1 MDKDS
6 KKKVFSLFISV
17 YFELLEIIKSKFD
30 KHKEFDIFYK
40 KNFLLKKTNIKL
52 FIKNW
57 YMYITTHY
65 STKIHEGDI
74 QYFLENAMQMM
85 TSDYLKKYFLY
96 FKQVYDTLDDVVIQT
111 VVQKV
116 QQLTQMSYL
125 YYNN

>member
-30 KHKEFDIFYK
+30 KHKDFDIFYR
-40 KNFLLKKTNIKL
+40 KNILLKKTNIKL

-57 YMYITTHY
+57 YTYITTHY
-65 STKIHEGDI
+65 HTKINEGDI
-74 QYFLENAMQMM
+74 PYFLENAMQMM
-85 TSDYLKKYFLY
+85 TSEYLKKYFIY
-96 FKQVYDTLDDVVIQT
+96 FKQVYDTLDDILIQK